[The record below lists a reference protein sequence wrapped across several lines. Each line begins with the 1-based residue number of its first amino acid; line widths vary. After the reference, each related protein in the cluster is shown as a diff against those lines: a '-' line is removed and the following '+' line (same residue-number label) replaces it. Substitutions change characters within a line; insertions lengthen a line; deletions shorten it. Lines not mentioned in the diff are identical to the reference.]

1 MFGTWTQSLETH
13 RKQFQEAQPF
23 QHCVIPNFLNE
34 DLARSLSE
42 TFPTPSS
49 APELTWHFYNNPLE
63 RKYACN
69 DFSFSNDR
77 TKMISR
83 VFDEALQSTE
93 LLDYL
98 KQITGIEN
106 LETDP
111 TLHGAGIHFYPHN
124 GKLDIHLD
132 YNIHPKLN
140 KERRINIIYYLN
152 EKWDPSWGG
161 DLNFYSKDLDPAK
174 IASVQPMWNTAAVF
188 RTSDISYHG
197 LPAPMRCPEGEGRKS
212 LAIYYISPVRENATS
227 RYKAEY
233 VPSPGQPVKEELA
246 KLYEIRK
253 TRLIQPEDM
262 WEGWEKDG
270 NGYW

>member
-1 MFGTWTQSLETH
+1 MFGTWIKSLETY
-13 RKQFQEAQPF
+13 RKQFQEATPF
-23 QHCVIPNFLNE
+23 EHCVIPGFLNE
-34 DLARSLSE
+34 EIARELTA
-42 TFPTPSS
+42 TFPTPMS

-69 DFSFSNDR
+69 DFSSDR
-77 TKMISR
+77 VKGIAR
-83 VFDEALQSTE
+83 VFDALQSEE
-93 LLDYL
+93 LLGYL
-98 KQITGIEN
+98 RQITGIDD

-152 EKWDPSWGG
+152 EAWNSAWGG
-161 DLNFYSKDLDPAK
+161 KLNLYSTDLEVSKTTSIKP
-174 IASVQPMWNTAAVF
+174 QWNSAAVF

-197 LPAPMRCPEGEGRKS
+197 LPEPMRCPVGEGRKS
-212 LAIYYISPVRENATS
+212 LAIYYISPVRPNATP

-233 VPSPGQPVKEELA
+233 IPRPGQPVSQRLA

-253 TRLIQPEDM
+253 TRLIQPEDL
-262 WEGWEKDG
+262 WEGWEKQG

>member
-1 MFGTWTQSLETH
+1 MFGTWTQSLETYC
-13 RKQFQEAQPF
+13 KQFQEATPYE
-23 QHCVIPNFLNE
+23 HCVIPGFLNNE
-34 DLARSLSE
+34 LARKL
-42 TFPTPSS
+42 TKNFPTPINT
-49 APELTWHFYNNPLE
+49 PKLTWHFYNNPLE

-69 DFSFSNDR
+69 DFSTDR
-77 TKMISR
+77 VKDIALI
-83 VFDEALQSTE
+83 FEEALQSKE
-93 LLDYL
+93 LLGYL
-98 KQITGIEN
+98 QTITGIDD

-132 YNIHPKLN
+132 YNIHPILN

-152 EKWDPSWGG
+152 ETWDPSWGG
-161 DLNFYSKDLDPAK
+161 QLNLYSTDLDPSK
-174 IASVQPMWNTAAVF
+174 TTSVQPAWNTAVIF

-197 LPAPMRCPEGEGRKS
+197 LPEPMRCPVGEGRKS
-212 LAIYYISPVRENATS
+212 LAIYYISPVRLNATP

-233 VPSPGQPVKEELA
+233 IPRPGQPVKEELR

-253 TRLIQPEDM
+253 TRLIKPEDL

-270 NGYW
+270 HEYY